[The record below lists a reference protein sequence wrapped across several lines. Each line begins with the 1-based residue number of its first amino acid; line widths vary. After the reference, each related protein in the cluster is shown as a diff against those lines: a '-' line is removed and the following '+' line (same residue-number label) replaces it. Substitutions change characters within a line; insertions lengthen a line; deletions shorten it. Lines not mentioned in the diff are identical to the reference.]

1 MCGAELNKII
11 VIPADSARGFAY
23 RFDFDAGHLWQSSRK
38 ELVLHFTGDGNF
50 VFQPLALLL
59 LFDQATDGA
68 GHQIERFAEYAQL
81 IATLD
86 THAMRQVASLHI
98 LGRAIKFVHRFSDLP
113 GKNQASS
120 QRCGLNY
127 EKSDKDK
134 NKRDEIRI
142 PQFAQRAEHT
152 AAQL

>member
-11 VIPADSARGFAY
+11 VITADGARGFAY
-23 RFDFDAGHLWQSSRK
+23 RFNFDAGHLWQSSRK
-38 ELVLHFTGDGNF
+38 ELVLNFTCDRNF

-68 GHQIERFAEYAQL
+68 SHQIERFAEHAQL

-86 THAMRQVASLHI
+86 THAMRQVAGLHI
-98 LGRAIKFVHRFSDLP
+98 LRRTVKFVHRFSDLP
-113 GKNQASS
+113 RKNQASG
-120 QRCGLNY
+120 QRRGLNH

-134 NKRDEIRI
+134 NKRDEVRI
-142 PQFAQRAEHT
+142 A
-152 AAQL
+152 